1 MNLGT
6 KNLNNLT
13 DKDFKLQNEAAES
26 IINNRDI
33 KSFEILVQK
42 EDYIFDFIKE
52 KIKRNLIRAVNKDN
66 VLNLFCFLKIYSS
79 EFEEFII
86 NSFVNFPVEFIVVDT
101 LYSPTGIH
109 TN

>member
-33 KSFEILVQK
+33 KMF
-42 EDYIFDFIKE
+42 
-52 KIKRNLIRAVNKDN
+52 KIVN
-66 VLNLFCFLKIYSS
+66 
-79 EFEEFII
+79 
-86 NSFVNFPVEFIVVDT
+86 
-101 LYSPTGIH
+101 
-109 TN
+109 